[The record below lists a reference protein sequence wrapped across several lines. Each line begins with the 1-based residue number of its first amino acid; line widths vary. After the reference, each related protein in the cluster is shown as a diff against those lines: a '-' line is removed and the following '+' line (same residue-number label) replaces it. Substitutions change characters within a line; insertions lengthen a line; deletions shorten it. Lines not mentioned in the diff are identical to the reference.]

1 MNNNKKNY
9 IDALNEIKIDES
21 IKKKVIYNSNSRKNH
36 YKFNLKLVTSVAM
49 AAVILL
55 FIIGFNDI
63 EINKSYESDKN
74 LDKKYETLEDNLS
87 SSLDNSYEKIES
99 EKLYQESIVIESAK
113 PNKSTSSGDLI
124 CGIQPN
130 TDSTSDKNIKMGV
143 TDMKV
148 NKKIVIGGIVLI
160 AVIIVAVV
168 MMKKSNFNF
177 VNKNPANTSTNLE
190 YNGDITIVPTMQE
203 NLEADSA
210 WCCTFQLVWNDMKNE
225 LVKQD
230 VVFNPQLD
238 VVVNLNKEEFKKS
251 MISDNYYYKKFGEKS
266 PNLKAEI
273 EKGIKDKFG
282 ETSDVLDKI
291 KWEESNNDDVK
302 EYVFYAMLK
311 REFEFSKEFDEL
323 AKGKFGT
330 KYDDVSYFGVKADTN
345 YEVKNQVDVLYYN
358 SKDDFAI
365 ILNTKQNDEVIL
377 YKNPEG
383 KTFDEI
389 YKNMNNKAKNYKG
402 KKYLEDIDEL
412 KVPNLKFNKFM
423 SYEELKNKKFLTAD
437 GKQAEIIEAMQTI
450 QFELD
455 KKGGKIK
462 SEAVVVMGETA
473 LLRED
478 EPRYFYLDDTFAIFL
493 REQGKD
499 MPYFAARIDDISKFQ

>member
-1 MNNNKKNY
+1 MEKKQF
-9 IDALNEIKIDES
+9 KIRLGTA
-21 IKKKVIYNSNSRKNH
+21 IMLFLLLI
-36 YKFNLKLVTSVAM
+36 
-49 AAVILL
+49 ILL
-55 FIIGFNDI
+55 ATFAINIIKTN
-63 EINKSYESDKN
+63 SDKN
-74 LDKKYETLEDNLS
+74 KEIVKEQVELE
-87 SSLDNSYEKIES
+87 K
-99 EKLYQESIVIESAK
+99 
-113 PNKSTSSGDLI
+113 T
-124 CGIQPN
+124 
-130 TDSTSDKNIKMGV
+130 T
-143 TDMKV
+143 
-148 NKKIVIGGIVLI
+148 
-160 AVIIVAVV
+160 
-168 MMKKSNFNF
+168 
-177 VNKNPANTSTNLE
+177 
-190 YNGDITIVPTMQE
+190 DITIVPTMQDE
-203 NLEADSA
+203 ITADSS
-210 WCCTFQLVWNDMKNE
+210 WCGTFQLVWNDMKHE
-225 LVKQD
+225 VVKKD
-230 VVFNPQLD
+230 IIFNPQIKMAE
-238 VVVNLNKEEFKKS
+238 NLNKEEFTED
-251 MISDNYYYKKFGEKS
+251 MISEEYYFKKYG
-266 PNLKAEI
+266 LKTLALKEEI
-273 EKGIKDKFG
+273 ENGIKEKFNQ
-282 ETSDVLDKI
+282 ESDILDQFD
-291 KWEESNNDDVK
+291 WSEEALNDSNNRDGQRYFF
-302 EYVFYAMLK
+302 YVMLYRK
-311 REFEFSKEFDEL
+311 FEFLQEFDKLENQ
-323 AKGKFGT
+323 KFAD
-330 KYDDVSYFGVKADTN
+330 YDNIEYFGIDKHTDNSVGD
-345 YEVKNQVDVLYYN
+345 QIDVLYYN
-358 SKDDFAI
+358 SQDDFAI